1 MQTVGGEMAK
11 ILDGKSTAQK
21 ILEEVKDGVKT
32 LQVKHGIVP
41 GLAAILVGDNPASAI
56 YVRNKERAC
65 REVGI
70 TTKTFRTPRD
80 IQSKTLLTLINKLNN
95 DNQFHGILLQ
105 LPLPVHLDTREMLN
119 SIRPEKDID
128 GIHPLNLGRLAT
140 GNPLFVPCT
149 PAGVHQLL
157 LRNGYSPEGKHVV
170 ICGRSDIVG
179 KPLATLLM
187 QKQPG
192 ANATV
197 TLCHTSTNNLS
208 AFTRKADILI
218 VAMGTPGA
226 INANFVKKGA
236 VVVDVGTNQI
246 PDTSKHSG
254 YRLAG
259 DVDFDGVSL
268 KAAAISPVPGGVG
281 PMTIAMLLVNTL
293 KASQIER

>member
-1 MQTVGGEMAK
+1 MAK

-21 ILEEVKDGVKT
+21 IREEVKSGVET
-32 LQVKHGIVP
+32 LQVKNGIVP

-70 TTKTFRTPRD
+70 TTETFRTPGD
-80 IQSKTLLTLINKLNN
+80 IQPKTLLTLINKLNN
-95 DNQFHGILLQ
+95 DEQFHGILLQ
-105 LPLPVHLDTREMLN
+105 LPLPLHLDTMGMLS
-119 SIRPEKDID
+119 SIRPDKDID

-140 GNPLFVPCT
+140 GNPRFVPCT
-149 PAGVHQLL
+149 PGGVQQLL

-170 ICGRSDIVG
+170 ICGRSNIVG

-197 TLCHTSTNNLS
+197 TLCHTSTKNLP
-208 AFTRKADILI
+208 ALTCKADIL
-218 VAMGTPGA
+218 VAAMGTPGA
-226 INANFVKKGA
+226 INANMVQEGA
-236 VVVDVGTNQI
+236 VVVDVGINQV
-246 PDTSKHSG
+246 PDPSKKNG
-254 YRLAG
+254 YRLQG
-259 DVDFDGVSL
+259 DVDFDAVFH
-268 KAAAISPVPGGVG
+268 KAEAISPVPGGVG

-293 KASQIER
+293 KAAQIEK